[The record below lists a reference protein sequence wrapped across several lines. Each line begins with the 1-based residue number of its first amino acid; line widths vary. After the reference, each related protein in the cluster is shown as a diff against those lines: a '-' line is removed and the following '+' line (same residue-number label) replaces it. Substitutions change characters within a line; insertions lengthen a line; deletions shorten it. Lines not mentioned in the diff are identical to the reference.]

1 MGRCHAG
8 FCAPAS
14 AVPCQRSSNLQPLSE
29 TLRSSPLAL
38 WAVDS
43 GPVWLRW
50 RPSSAWCDSREI
62 SGPVRCGPHR
72 CCLAAVVLGLLVAR
86 CGCPLGVVQAVQILS
101 GCLVG
106 LQEFAPAKTPH
117 WAGLL
122 DGVGRLSFELNEQ
135 RVDQPSSLAGSA
147 SSSLSSASMII
158 TAAGLPAANLTRPSR

>member
-1 MGRCHAG
+1 MHWLFLADIPRVLGLPCTFQWMGQPPEG
-8 FCAPAS
+8 SSVLIS
-14 AVPCQRSSNLQPLSE
+14 AVPCQRSSNRQPLSE

-50 RPSSAWCDSREI
+50 RPLSAWCDSREI

-117 WAGLL
+117 LAGLL
-122 DGVGRLSFELNEQ
+122 RSIGRWDL
-135 RVDQPSSLAGSA
+135 R
-147 SSSLSSASMII
+147 
-158 TAAGLPAANLTRPSR
+158 